1 MAKRQDKLQI
11 GPVAFLVAGLM
22 FMELL
27 DASILPNA
35 APTIAR
41 SFHIQSEQI
50 GICVTTYM
58 LALVVLIPVS
68 AWLADKY
75 GVRATLF
82 SGILIF
88 IVGSALCSVS
98 KNLPELTLSRI
109 FQGIGAATM
118 VPVGRLI
125 LMRSVD
131 KSDVIRVIS
140 YSVWPALLAPVVAP
154 TLGGFII
161 ANSSWPWIFIV
172 NVPIGLFALLI
183 GAKIVPDIK
192 GSLVNKLD
200 WSGFVLTSLGL
211 GLLVFA
217 AADLGQPHIRVL
229 RVLGLGIIGLLAN
242 IFAFISMNRKEQP
255 FVNFSPLK
263 FQTFSLNSAS
273 GFLYRIAQNTTP
285 FVLPLLFQDKFGW
298 SAEKAGE
305 VLFFYMFGNLGFKFT
320 TTYLMNKFGF
330 KPLLLVTTLLGIPA
344 TLGMG
349 FMGSNLPLAWIA
361 ALLIFAGS
369 VRSLGLT
376 LYNTIAFADVDQEL
390 MAHANTL
397 SNMTQQ
403 LAAVFG
409 VALAVIAI
417 NAGRWLF
424 GVSHEFS
431 TAFTFAALMLV
442 ASLWQISKL
451 ARNAG
456 DSLRN

>member
-1 MAKRQDKLQI
+1 M
-11 GPVAFLVAGLM
+11 
-22 FMELL
+22 
-27 DASILPNA
+27 
-35 APTIAR
+35 
-41 SFHIQSEQI
+41 
-50 GICVTTYM
+50 
-58 LALVVLIPVS
+58 
-68 AWLADKY
+68 
-75 GVRATLF
+75 
-82 SGILIF
+82 
-88 IVGSALCSVS
+88 
-98 KNLPELTLSRI
+98 
-109 FQGIGAATM
+109 
-118 VPVGRLI
+118 
-125 LMRSVD
+125 
-131 KSDVIRVIS
+131 
-140 YSVWPALLAPVVAP
+140 
-154 TLGGFII
+154 
-161 ANSSWPWIFIV
+161 
-172 NVPIGLFALLI
+172 
-183 GAKIVPDIK
+183 
-192 GSLVNKLD
+192 
-200 WSGFVLTSLGL
+200 
-211 GLLVFA
+211 
-217 AADLGQPHIRVL
+217 
-229 RVLGLGIIGLLAN
+229 
-242 IFAFISMNRKEQP
+242 
-255 FVNFSPLK
+255 
-263 FQTFSLNSAS
+263 
-273 GFLYRIAQNTTP
+273 
-285 FVLPLLFQDKFGW
+285 LPLLFQDKFGW

-397 SNMTQQ
+397 SNMSQQ